1 MSKRYVF
8 DMRSYANFN
17 DDDQIVVYVND
28 EDSFDVAVEE
38 ARESYE
44 RMLADN
50 IWDYVEL
57 EAESMDNKDYDID
70 DYDAFDVVDNR
81 DDSDEPVKRMFD
93 DEIAEENRLVTNR
106 RIEEQARRKQS
117 EVMTAIASTWD

>member
-8 DMRSYANFN
+8 DMNISASFN
-17 DDDQIVVYVND
+17 DEHQIVVYLNDD
-28 EDSFDVAVEE
+28 EDINE
-38 ARESYE
+38 ARAVAHNDYE
-44 RMLADN
+44 QIIFEEL
-50 IWDYVEL
+50 WDYVDIETD
-57 EAESMDNKDYDID
+57 SMDNKEYDID
-70 DYDAFDVVDNR
+70 DYDAREVVDNR
-81 DDSDEPVKRMFD
+81 SDTDEPVKRMFD

>member
-8 DMRSYANFN
+8 DMNISASFN
-17 DDDQIVVYVND
+17 DEHQIVVYVND
-28 EDSFDVAVEE
+28 DEDINE
-38 ARESYE
+38 ARAVAHNAYE
-44 RMLADN
+44 QIIFEEL
-50 IWDYVEL
+50 WDYVDIETD
-57 EAESMDNKDYDID
+57 SMDNKEYDID
-70 DYDAFDVVDNR
+70 DYDAREVVDNR
-81 DDSDEPVKRMFD
+81 SDTDEPVKRMFD